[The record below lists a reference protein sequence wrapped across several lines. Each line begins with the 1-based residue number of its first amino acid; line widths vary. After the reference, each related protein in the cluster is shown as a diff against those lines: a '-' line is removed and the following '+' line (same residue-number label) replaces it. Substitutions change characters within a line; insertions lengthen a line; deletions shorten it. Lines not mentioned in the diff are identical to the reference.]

1 MNFVERFLKSSKNRL
16 RGLSLDVMLKIMW
29 KNYAKSTFA
38 TSKPRKYLVSEVL
51 LLLALAALM
60 DFFVLLSVVDLY
72 PRVSLPDIEFRHTIP
87 PHLRPMI
94 SPALLSK
101 DSAYPGDA
109 VPDR

>member
-1 MNFVERFLKSSKNRL
+1 MLMNYSCDMF
-16 RGLSLDVMLKIMW
+16 
-29 KNYAKSTFA
+29 
-38 TSKPRKYLVSEVL
+38 TSKLGRMFIKAVIIGALFEYVVL
-51 LLLALAALM
+51 LR
-60 DFFVLLSVVDLY
+60 VVDLY